1 MAEAADASDLNWYL
15 PEQRGQLPIANLHV
29 PKSLR
34 KLLLKTRPFTV
45 NVNTDFRAIIAM
57 CAEETQDRPSTW
69 INDTIIDLYCD
80 LHAAGHAHS
89 VECRDP
95 SSGEIFGG
103 LYGVSIGQIFCG
115 ESMVS
120 RAPNASK
127 VALVHL
133 CARLQAGGFM
143 CSIRSSSMIIY
154 YSSAPMR
161 WIRMTTTLYCNNT
174 HMRRRILWLAT

>member
-1 MAEAADASDLNWYL
+1 MTELTPDILLNAYRHGLFPMAEAADASDLNWYL

-133 CARLQAGGFM
+133 CARLQTGRFKVLDTQFINDHLLQFG
-143 CSIRSSSMIIY
+143 
-154 YSSAPMR
+154 
-161 WIRMTTTLYCNNT
+161 L
-174 HMRRRILWLAT
+174 